1 MSWGFSS
8 IFLYESFDVTDAE
21 QREATWQFINSWR
34 KGGGEKRYGIPD
46 TIPKKETAAEKSEA
60 ATLIR
65 VTEITAAAVTENEK
79 KILAKRYKKRPPAL
93 ATVEVI
99 SQ

>member
-21 QREATWQFINSWR
+21 QREAAWQFINSWR

-46 TIPKKETAAEKSEA
+46 TIPKKETAAEK
-60 ATLIR
+60 
-65 VTEITAAAVTENEK
+65 
-79 KILAKRYKKRPPAL
+79 AKRRLSFGSRK
-93 ATVEVI
+93 
-99 SQ
+99 SQLPQ

>member
-1 MSWGFSS
+1 MLKYNLTDNMSWGFSS

-46 TIPKKETAAEKSEA
+46 TIPKKETAAEK
-60 ATLIR
+60 
-65 VTEITAAAVTENEK
+65 
-79 KILAKRYKKRPPAL
+79 AKRRLSSGSRK
-93 ATVEVI
+93 
-99 SQ
+99 SQLPQ